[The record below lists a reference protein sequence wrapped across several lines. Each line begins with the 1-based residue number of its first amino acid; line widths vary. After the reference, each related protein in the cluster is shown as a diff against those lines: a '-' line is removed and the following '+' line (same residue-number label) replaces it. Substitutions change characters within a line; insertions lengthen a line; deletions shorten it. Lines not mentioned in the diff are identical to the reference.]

1 MGRATVQKFHAF
13 FVPVG
18 KRLKLTHMDF
28 IEFIMKT
35 IFEIIG
41 WFLGLIVKLVV
52 GLFSLIFKGIAS
64 LFNR

>member
-1 MGRATVQKFHAF
+1 
-13 FVPVG
+13 
-18 KRLKLTHMDF
+18 MDF

-41 WFLGLIVKLVV
+41 WFLGLIVKLIV

-64 LFNR
+64 LFSKG